1 MNGTS
6 VLIKI
11 KTDSQRAL
19 SVLPTCEDTMKTQSP
34 TKNRASPEP
43 DHPDTLISDF
53 WPQL

>member
-19 SVLPTCEDTMKTQSP
+19 SVLPTCEDTMKSLP
-34 TKNRASPEP
+34 LGRENSLDCAG
-43 DHPDTLISDF
+43 TLSQTSSF
-53 WPQL
+53 QNWEK